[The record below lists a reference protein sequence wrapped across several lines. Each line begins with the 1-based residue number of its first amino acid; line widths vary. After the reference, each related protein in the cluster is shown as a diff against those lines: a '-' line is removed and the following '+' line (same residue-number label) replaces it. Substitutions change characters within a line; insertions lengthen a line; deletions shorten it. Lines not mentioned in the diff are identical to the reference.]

1 MTEVYHDSNHKLVV
15 LNRMKM
21 ETFTRWNDWVHIYF
35 MQMQSFDLKKRR
47 KKERLIAY
55 SMLNHGAC
63 DHDAHFKYHV
73 VPTKKKKEYFFFVT
87 TTLCPICSSNT

>member
-1 MTEVYHDSNHKLVV
+1 
-15 LNRMKM
+15 
-21 ETFTRWNDWVHIYF
+21 

-73 VPTKKKKEYFFFVT
+73 VPTKKKKKKKTFSLSLPRFAQFAAQTHKLRKSV
-87 TTLCPICSSNT
+87 